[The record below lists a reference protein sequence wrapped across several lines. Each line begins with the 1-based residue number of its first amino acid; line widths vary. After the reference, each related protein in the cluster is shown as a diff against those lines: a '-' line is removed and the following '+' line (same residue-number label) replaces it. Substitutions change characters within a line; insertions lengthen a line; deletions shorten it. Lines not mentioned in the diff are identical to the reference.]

1 MSKDTYP
8 PKNLHFEPHFYDRKK
23 PPSFKLKRFIY
34 NEQENT
40 VLGRTSKDW
49 GKNQLVLIICRL
61 AKFCVHVFVS
71 RIPFLHVFFYFYAV
85 EKAFVWSA
93 RSTLWRASVSMYML
107 AVWVNTHF

>member
-49 GKNQLVLIICRL
+49 GKNRLVLINFRL
-61 AKFCVHVFVS
+61 ANLYLFIQILCARVCVQNSAFQHDFFFDERTS
-71 RIPFLHVFFYFYAV
+71 R
-85 EKAFVWSA
+85 
-93 RSTLWRASVSMYML
+93 
-107 AVWVNTHF
+107 